1 MRRYINMT
9 INLKELVG
17 SRIKKTT
24 GTRKLT
30 IKGNTDNFPVYIIP
44 LDLLYYNDRNGRI
57 ATYISQYISSGNA
70 LNKSNLEE
78 YNNILQE
85 FIKRSNPT
93 ALENTKINI
102 EKFNQRVP
110 GVVLND
116 GRVIDGNR
124 RFTCLRMLKQ
134 EGKDVFF
141 EAVILDPADG
151 IDERDIKRLE
161 LNLQHAEERPVDYN
175 PIDNLVD
182 VYRDVVEN
190 KLFTIKEYAEN
201 TNKKPKD
208 VELMLKKA
216 ELMVQLLEFM
226 NANGQYH
233 IAREM
238 ELDGPLQELVT
249 ILNKDFKN
257 SDFRKLNEANYE
269 DKAEQAEYLR
279 IRNALFTAIF
289 SKRKVNDGDDKGDLT
304 REIRDMGKY
313 IINAD
318 NREEFLDEYEEI
330 VEEVYETFHE
340 HDVVNSQTI
349 KDIGRE
355 LSDVRK
361 EGREIIEKKVEDT
374 RVKVTKAKPVDLLN
388 KAFDDIDRI
397 ELDQVERL
405 DVTTASEFKVIL
417 EKIEEKMKVFGERIN
432 V

>member
-1 MRRYINMT
+1 MSN
-9 INLKELVG
+9 NLKELIG
-17 SRIKKTT
+17 SRIMKTD

-30 IKGNTDNFPVYIIP
+30 IKGTTKNYTVYKIP

-57 ATYISQYISSGNA
+57 ATYISQYISTGNV
-70 LNKSNLEE
+70 LDKTNLVE
-78 YNNILQE
+78 YNNVLQE
-85 FIKRSNPT
+85 FIKNSNPI
-93 ALENTKINI
+93 ALENTKKNI
-102 EKFNQRVP
+102 DRFSQRVP

-124 RFTCLRMLKQ
+124 RFTCLRMLKE

-161 LNLQHAEERPVDYN
+161 LNLQHAEERPIDYN

-182 VYRDVVEN
+182 VYRDIVEDN
-190 KLFTIKEYAEN
+190 LFTVREYAEN
-201 TNKKPKD
+201 TNKKVKD
-208 VELMLKKA
+208 IELMIKKA
-216 ELMVQLLEFM
+216 ELMVQFLEFM
-226 NANGQYH
+226 NAPGQYY

-238 ELDGPLQELVT
+238 DLDGPLQELVT

-289 SKRKVNDGDDKGDLT
+289 SKRKVTDGEGRGDLT
-304 REIRDMGKY
+304 REIREMGKF
-313 IINAD
+313 IINAA
-318 NREEFLDEYEEI
+318 NRDEFLDEFEDI
-330 VEEVYETFHE
+330 VEEVYETFQE
-340 HDVVNSQTI
+340 HDVVTAQSI
-349 KDIGRE
+349 KEIGRE

-361 EGREIIEKKVEDT
+361 QSSEIIEKRIEDT
-374 RVKVTKAKPVDLLN
+374 RLKVAKAKPVDLLN
-388 KAFDDIDRI
+388 KAFDDMERID
-397 ELDQVERL
+397 LVQVERL
-405 DVTTASEFKVIL
+405 DAVTATEFKVIL
-417 EKIEEKMKVFGERIN
+417 EKIEEKVKKFGESLN